1 MSEKLLK
8 SSGALLIITGALAL
22 FYWIVSFLE
31 GFGAGGIIPSYKILL
46 GGTSMEILKNLVITI
61 TSVIFSVGLIISGIT
76 FVKLTKVITA
86 PSTEEADL
94 EERINKLQTIVWKIL
109 QYVKGKA

>member
-1 MSEKLLK
+1 MSEKLFK

-22 FYWIVSFLE
+22 FYWIVSFVE
-31 GFGAGGIIPSYKILL
+31 GFGTGGFIPSYKVLIS
-46 GGTSMEILKNLVITI
+46 GTSMEILKNIIITV
-61 TSVIFSVGLIISGIT
+61 TSVIFSIGLIISGIL
-76 FVKLTKVITA
+76 FIKLPEIITA
-86 PSTEEADL
+86 PSTDKADL